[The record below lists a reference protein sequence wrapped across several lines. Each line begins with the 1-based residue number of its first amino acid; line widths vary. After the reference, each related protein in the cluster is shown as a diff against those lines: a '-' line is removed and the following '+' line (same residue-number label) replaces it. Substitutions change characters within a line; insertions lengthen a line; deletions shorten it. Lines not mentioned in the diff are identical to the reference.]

1 MLHGH
6 TQLFQSQRGAMLPAA
21 LDTNNEL
28 APAYAFSPRHQ
39 LAQLAAT
46 GCLRQTFYAQAQDQ
60 LDRVMALAAEVDPAF
75 VARTAVYARES
86 GHMKDM
92 PALLAAILAVRDLEL
107 LAQVFPRVIDSG
119 KMLRNFVQILRSG
132 AVGASR
138 WARGPAGAALAA
150 GGHRAAAERG
160 RGQCAFAGGR
170 GQDGASQAC
179 RGLARGLVRLADRQ
193 AP

>member
-1 MLHGH
+1 MVN

-60 LDRVMALAAEVDPAF
+60 LDRVMTLAAEVDPAF

-138 WARGPAGAALAA
+138 WARGPEAGAALAA
-150 GGHRAAAERG
+150 GGHRKAAAERG

-170 GQDGASQAC
+170 GQDGASQAR